1 MMRQFLDRWS
11 LATSLDRKECDA
23 AFPPGTD
30 RADYFLFDRQVI
42 CELKEFQAI
51 DVEKQVQ
58 KLSKKG
64 PLPTKV
70 FNQYFCNS
78 VINAIEKA
86 NNQIADTAKALN
98 CPGAA
103 GLLVLENC
111 IPEKMSGRTLFSAA
125 DQVLERM
132 QNVNCALILDLVN
145 YFEGPKGDKMRF
157 CQLLCNRHER
167 SARLGEL
174 VPVMMRDF
182 SEQMSIPVKEG
193 YLFESAE
200 QVWQGDPNGV
210 FHKYKASLRFR

>member
-1 MMRQFLDRWS
+1 MRQFLDHWS
-11 LATSLDRKECDA
+11 LATSLDRKEFDA
-23 AFPPGTD
+23 AFPPGTN
-30 RADYFLFDRQVI
+30 RADYLLFDRQVI
-42 CELKEFQAI
+42 CEMKEFQTI

-78 VINAIEKA
+78 VILAIEKA
-86 NNQIADTAKALN
+86 NNQIADTTGALN
-98 CPGAA
+98 CPDAA
-103 GLLVLENC
+103 GLIVLENC
-111 IPEKMSGRTLFSAA
+111 IPEKMSGLTLFSAA
-125 DQVLERM
+125 DQVMEKMSNLD
-132 QNVNCALILDLVN
+132 CALILDLVN

-174 VPVMMRDF
+174 MPVIMRNF
-182 SEQMSIPVKEG
+182 SEQMSVPVKEG
-193 YLFESAE
+193 YVLESAE
-200 QVWQGDPNGV
+200 QVWQGDSSGV